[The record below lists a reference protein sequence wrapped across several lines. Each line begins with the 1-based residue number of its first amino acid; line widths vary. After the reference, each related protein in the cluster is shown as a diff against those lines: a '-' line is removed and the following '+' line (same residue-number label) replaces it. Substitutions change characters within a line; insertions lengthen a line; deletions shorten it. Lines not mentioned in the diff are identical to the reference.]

1 MADTVME
8 APAEAAPKS
17 KKGMI
22 ISAVLALVLAGA
34 GFAVTYTG
42 ILQGLLGG
50 GESHEASAT
59 APESPAFVPIDT
71 ITIAI
76 EGPPKRQFRLSA
88 QIEVP
93 PSQAKAVAEQM
104 PRVLNVL
111 QGFLRAVEPDQLADR
126 AAWFDL
132 RLKMLYRIRMVL
144 GEDRVRDLLIT
155 DFIVN

>member
-1 MADTVME
+1 MANAVME

-22 ISAVLALVLAGA
+22 ISAVLAIVLAGG
-34 GFAVTYTG
+34 GFALTYTG

-50 GESHEASAT
+50 SESKAEHGAV
-59 APESPAFVPIDT
+59 PQGPVFVPIDT
-71 ITIAI
+71 ITITLA
-76 EGPPKRQFRLSA
+76 GTPARQFRLSA

-93 PSQAKAVAEQM
+93 PEQALSVAAEM
-104 PRVLNVL
+104 PRVMNVL
-111 QGFLRAVEPDQLADR
+111 QGFLRAVDPDQLADR

-155 DFIVN
+155 DFVVN